1 MIGAAMMKAG
11 GHVVLLEGLKKTGVF
26 IVYSPLVGLAL
37 GMILMLLLM
46 WIVFRIK
53 NVKATNKVFRKLQ
66 LVFASVILLAT
77 SIAFVLEVMHM
88 IEIRNINLPDL
99 LLLFIYLEVIG
110 MVTSYWR
117 TLTIRL
123 TYPLFISITA
133 LSRLI
138 ILQKKDI
145 DPSTLVYEAGAI
157 LLLAIAIVILK
168 FRRSKFLGIKLD
180 KDEI

>member
-1 MIGAAMMKAG
+1 M
-11 GHVVLLEGLKKTGVF
+11 
-26 IVYSPLVGLAL
+26 VGY
-37 GMILMLLLM
+37 
-46 WIVFRIK
+46 
-53 NVKATNKVFRKLQ
+53 FRKLQ
-66 LVFASVILLAT
+66 LLFASVILIAT
-77 SIAFVLEVMHM
+77 SIAFILEIMHM
-88 IEIRNINLPDL
+88 VEIKNVNLPDL
-99 LLLFIYLEVIG
+99 LLLFIYLEVFG

-117 TLTIRL
+117 SLTIRL
-123 TYPLFISITA
+123 TYPLFIAITA

>member
-1 MIGAAMMKAG
+1 M
-11 GHVVLLEGLKKTGVF
+11 
-26 IVYSPLVGLAL
+26 VGY
-37 GMILMLLLM
+37 
-46 WIVFRIK
+46 
-53 NVKATNKVFRKLQ
+53 FRKLQ
-66 LVFASVILLAT
+66 LLFASVILIAT
-77 SIAFVLEVMHM
+77 SIAFILEIMHM
-88 IEIRNINLPDL
+88 VEIKNVNLPDL
-99 LLLFIYLEVIG
+99 LLLFIYLEVFG

-117 TLTIRL
+117 SLTIRL
-123 TYPLFISITA
+123 TYPLFIAITA

-157 LLLAIAIVILK
+157 LLLAVAIVILK

>member
-1 MIGAAMMKAG
+1 MI
-11 GHVVLLEGLKKTGVF
+11 VV
-26 IVYSPLVGLAL
+26 SN
-37 GMILMLLLM
+37 LM
-46 WIVFRIK
+46 VNF
-53 NVKATNKVFRKLQ
+53 FRKLQ
-66 LVFASVILLAT
+66 LVFASVILIAT
-77 SIAFVLEVMHM
+77 SIAFALEVLHM
-88 IEIRNINLPDL
+88 VEIRDVNLPDL

-117 TLTIRL
+117 TQTIRL
-123 TYPLFISITA
+123 TYPLFIAITA

-168 FRRSKFLGIKLD
+168 FRRSKLLGIKFD
-180 KDEI
+180 KDEL

>member
-1 MIGAAMMKAG
+1 M
-11 GHVVLLEGLKKTGVF
+11 VSF
-26 IVYSPLVGLAL
+26 
-37 GMILMLLLM
+37 
-46 WIVFRIK
+46 
-53 NVKATNKVFRKLQ
+53 FRKLQ
-66 LVFASVILLAT
+66 LVFASVILIAT
-77 SIAFVLEVMHM
+77 SIAFILEIAHM
-88 IEIRNINLPDL
+88 IEIRDVNLPDL

-117 TLTIRL
+117 TQTIRL
-123 TYPLFISITA
+123 TYPLFIAITA

-168 FRRSKFLGIKLD
+168 FRRSKLLGIRFD
-180 KDEI
+180 KDEL

>member
-1 MIGAAMMKAG
+1 
-11 GHVVLLEGLKKTGVF
+11 
-26 IVYSPLVGLAL
+26 
-37 GMILMLLLM
+37 MILVNIIM
-46 WIVFRIK
+46 VSF
-53 NVKATNKVFRKLQ
+53 FRKLQ
-66 LVFASVILLAT
+66 LVFASVILIAT
-77 SIAFVLEVMHM
+77 SIAFALEVLHM
-88 IEIRNINLPDL
+88 VEIRDVNLPDL

-117 TLTIRL
+117 TQTIRL
-123 TYPLFISITA
+123 TYPLFIAITA

-168 FRRSKFLGIKLD
+168 FRRSKLLGIKFD
-180 KDEI
+180 KDEL

>member
-1 MIGAAMMKAG
+1 
-11 GHVVLLEGLKKTGVF
+11 
-26 IVYSPLVGLAL
+26 
-37 GMILMLLLM
+37 MILVNLIM
-46 WIVFRIK
+46 VNF
-53 NVKATNKVFRKLQ
+53 FRKLQ
-66 LVFASVILLAT
+66 LVFASVILIAT
-77 SIAFVLEVMHM
+77 SIAFALEVLHM
-88 IEIRNINLPDL
+88 VEIRDVNLPDL

-117 TLTIRL
+117 TQTIRL
-123 TYPLFISITA
+123 TYPLFIAITA

-180 KDEI
+180 KDEL

>member
-1 MIGAAMMKAG
+1 MVA
-11 GHVVLLEGLKKTGVF
+11 F
-26 IVYSPLVGLAL
+26 
-37 GMILMLLLM
+37 
-46 WIVFRIK
+46 
-53 NVKATNKVFRKLQ
+53 FRKLQ
-66 LVFASVILLAT
+66 LVFASVILVAT
-77 SIAFVLEVMHM
+77 SIAFILEIAHM
-88 IEIRNINLPDL
+88 VEIRDVNLPDL

-117 TLTIRL
+117 TQTIRL
-123 TYPLFISITA
+123 TYPLFIAITA

-168 FRRSKFLGIKLD
+168 FRRSKLLGIKFD
-180 KDEI
+180 KDEL

>member
-1 MIGAAMMKAG
+1 M
-11 GHVVLLEGLKKTGVF
+11 
-26 IVYSPLVGLAL
+26 VGY
-37 GMILMLLLM
+37 
-46 WIVFRIK
+46 
-53 NVKATNKVFRKLQ
+53 FRKLQ
-66 LVFASVILLAT
+66 LLFASVILIAT
-77 SIAFVLEVMHM
+77 SIAFILEIMHM
-88 IEIRNINLPDL
+88 VEMKNVNLPDL
-99 LLLFIYLEVIG
+99 LLLFIYLEVFG

-117 TLTIRL
+117 SLTIRL
-123 TYPLFISITA
+123 TYPLFIAITA

-168 FRRSKFLGIKLD
+168 FRRSKFLGTKLD

>member
-1 MIGAAMMKAG
+1 MVA
-11 GHVVLLEGLKKTGVF
+11 F
-26 IVYSPLVGLAL
+26 
-37 GMILMLLLM
+37 
-46 WIVFRIK
+46 
-53 NVKATNKVFRKLQ
+53 FRKLQ
-66 LVFASVILLAT
+66 LVFASVILVAT
-77 SIAFVLEVMHM
+77 SIAFILEIAHM
-88 IEIRNINLPDL
+88 IEIRDVNLPDL

-117 TLTIRL
+117 NQTIRL
-123 TYPLFISITA
+123 TYPLFIAITA

-168 FRRSKFLGIKLD
+168 FRRSKLLGIKFD
-180 KDEI
+180 KDEL